1 VPSAS
6 LVPCVHS
13 LPPGWGFGGAN
24 VRNGWSKFT
33 LNDVVTPQG
42 LVVRLTAA
50 CDIAGAVEKRSDQ
63 PGTRRYERAEPG
75 RSRPATIWYLLFEGG
90 CVTAQFRSA
99 SDVDPTLASQASM
112 AISFATRPALQHA
125 LDQQSNGRLQ
135 LDPDTTD

>member
-1 VPSAS
+1 
-6 LVPCVHS
+6 

-24 VRNGWSKFT
+24 ARNGWSKFT

-42 LVVRLTAA
+42 LIVRLTAA
-50 CDIAGAVEKRSDQ
+50 CDIAGAIETPSDQ
-63 PGTRRYERAEPG
+63 PGTQRYERPEPG
-75 RSRPATIWYLLFEGG
+75 SSGPAPTWYLTFEGG

-99 SDVDPTLASQASM
+99 SDIDAALANQAST
-112 AISFATRPALQHA
+112 AIGFATRPALQHA